1 MRSTNPVLK
10 RQTFQDQVATGERM
24 TLNGTV
30 NKTGLLLVLAIIT
43 AAWTWHR
50 FSVAFAAAKA
60 SVGLGG
66 EHAAALAGPH
76 GEVAAQAMSAAASQA
91 MGAITPFL
99 IGGVIVGLIVAMVTI
114 FKPRWGGITAPVYA
128 LAEGFALGGISAFM
142 ELRFP
147 GVVLQA
153 IMLTA
158 GVMAI
163 MLVAY
168 RSGWIKVTDKF
179 RRGVIAATGA
189 IFLLYLVN
197 FGLRA
202 FTSVDIPFIQG
213 SGALGIGF
221 SLLVVGL
228 AAVNLVLDFDM
239 IEQGVARGAPKY
251 MEWYGAFALMVTLV
265 WLYLEIL
272 RLLGKLR
279 S

>member
-1 MRSTNPVLK
+1 MRSTNPVLR
-10 RQTFQDQVATGERM
+10 RQSFQDQAVTGERM

-30 NKTGLLLVLAIIT
+30 TKTGLLLVLAIIT

-50 FSVAFAAAKA
+50 FD
-60 SVGLGG
+60 
-66 EHAAALAGPH
+66 AALA
-76 GEVAAQAMSAAASQA
+76 VAKSQVPFGVENAGAWVASQA
-91 MGAITPFL
+91 MGSVSMFL
-99 IGGVIVGLIVAMVTI
+99 WGGLIVGLIAAMVTI

-128 LAEGFALGGISAFM
+128 LAEGCALGGISAFF

-158 GVMAI
+158 GVLLV

-168 RSGWIKVTDKF
+168 RAGWIRVTDKF

-189 IFLLYLVN
+189 IALLYIVEMGLGF
-197 FGLRA
+197 FGIN
-202 FTSVDIPFIQG
+202 IPYINQ
-213 SGALGIGF
+213 SGAIGIGF

-228 AAVNLVLDFDM
+228 AAMNLALDFDM
-239 IEQGVARGAPKY
+239 IEQGAAHGSPKY

-272 RLLGKLR
+272 RLLSKLR